1 MNQPDRYVQFV
12 LPEGE
17 RKVKYKAD
25 TKLKDAGTFTFRSED
40 HTIGNLLRMQ
50 LHADKSTVFAGY
62 RIPHP
67 LEPVGMERPSPALA
81 LHSPLLCLA
90 NPLTARPP
98 CITRTTP
105 ISDVPPFIL
114 SLPCPPACMCPAR

>member
-17 RKVKYKAD
+17 QKVKYKAD

-40 HTIGNLLRMQ
+40 HTIGNMLRMQ

-67 LEPVGMERPSPALA
+67 LEPVMVVKVQTNGTKSCEDAMMHALQDLGNEYQIMLEEFDQA
-81 LHSPLLCLA
+81 VAAFNMH
-90 NPLTARPP
+90 
-98 CITRTTP
+98 
-105 ISDVPPFIL
+105 
-114 SLPCPPACMCPAR
+114 